1 MPFRI
6 TAVGS
11 PLVDYNACVD
21 DAFLQKF
28 VPGAKGGTIHI
39 TDDEKNAICERL
51 NNSMLRTCGG
61 SAANTA
67 FALAKLGVE
76 TAFVGKLGK
85 DPDGEYFLNEMT
97 RCNLDGKNIIVS
109 ESGSTGYCISLV
121 TPDAERT
128 MRSNLGV
135 STGLTAGDFS
145 PGTFEGSDWVHI
157 EGYMAECDAF
167 ETMLEC
173 ARSAGCKIG
182 LDLSSFELAESHR
195 ELFTSVLESGKIDL
209 IFANSEEAIALTGCD
224 DDEKNL
230 QYFAKYCTYSV
241 LKLGSRGALVIN
253 RDENDVYQIAA
264 EEVFK
269 VVDTTAAGDFFA
281 AGFYFG
287 LSNESYTCVCGRC
300 GAIMAAEI
308 IQHFGTVLPEE
319 YWMDILWD
327 VNSEVIEN
335 VF

>member
-1 MPFRI
+1 MQFRI

-21 DAFLQKF
+21 DVFLQKF
-28 VPGAKGGTIHI
+28 VTGAKGGTIHI

-51 NNSMLRTCGG
+51 EGSLLRTCGG

-67 FALAKLGVE
+67 FALAKLGIDVSF
-76 TAFVGKLGK
+76 TGKLGK
-85 DPDGEYFLNEMT
+85 DEDGEYFFNEMA
-97 RCNLDGKNIIVS
+97 RCHLDGKNIIHS
-109 ESGSTGYCISLV
+109 ENGHTGYCISLV

-135 STGLTAGDFS
+135 SADLLPEDFS
-145 PGTFEGSDWVHI
+145 PGMFENSEWVHI

-182 LDLSSFELAESHR
+182 LDLSSFELAESKR
-195 ELFTSVLESGKIDL
+195 ELFSSILESGRIDL
-209 IFANSEEAIALTGCD
+209 IFANSEEAGALTGYD

-230 QYFAKYCTYSV
+230 LYFSEHCRYSV
-241 LKLGSRGALVIN
+241 LKLGSRGALVA
-253 RDENDVYQIAA
+253 DGDGKVYPVAA
-264 EEVFK
+264 EEVYK
-269 VVDTTAAGDFFA
+269 VVDTTAAGDFFS
-281 AGFYFG
+281 AGFYFA
-287 LSNESYTCVCGRC
+287 LANKCTADVCGRC

-327 VNSEVIEN
+327 LNSEVIKN
-335 VF
+335 GF